1 MPDELIGQGDVV
13 KGYYTRQERMV
24 QIMRFLD
31 DGKIRSTSEIAR
43 ALKMRGSTNL
53 RKMLLDLWATKSI
66 FAYKD
71 TAGYRWQ
78 MPKLM
83 QKTMFPEGGE

>member
-13 KGYYTRQERMV
+13 RGYYTRQERMV
-24 QIMRFLD
+24 QIQRYLD

-53 RKMLLDLWATKSI
+53 RKMLLDLWETKTVL
-66 FAYKD
+66 AYKD

-78 MPKLM
+78 IAKPVQLKL
-83 QKTMFPEGGE
+83 FPEGQV